1 MEILRTEEASIY
13 FGGLHAVEKV
23 TQSFQQGQIF
33 SIIGPN
39 GAGKTTYFNLVSGY
53 YMPTSGSVFFKGHDV
68 THLKAYERTKMG
80 IGRTFQNIMLFRE
93 LTVLDNAM
101 VGMHSRMKSGIM
113 NAVVRP
119 PHTRQEEQEGR
130 ERVRE
135 ILDFVG
141 LSGFE
146 NDLARNL
153 SYGAQKRLEI
163 ARALC
168 TSPELI
174 LLDEPAAGLTTQE
187 LAGLIEMIRKIRE
200 RGITVLLVEHRMD
213 VVMSISDRI
222 MVLSFGQKIAE
233 GTPDE
238 VRANPAVIEAYLG
251 KEG

>member
-1 MEILRTEEASIY
+1 M
-13 FGGLHAVEKV
+13 EKV

-119 PHTRQEEQEGR
+119 PHTRQEEHEGR

>member
-1 MEILRTEEASIY
+1 
-13 FGGLHAVEKV
+13 
-23 TQSFQQGQIF
+23 
-33 SIIGPN
+33 
-39 GAGKTTYFNLVSGY
+39 
-53 YMPTSGSVFFKGHDV
+53 
-68 THLKAYERTKMG
+68 MG

-119 PHTRQEEQEGR
+119 PHTRQEEHEGR

>member
-1 MEILRTEEASIY
+1 
-13 FGGLHAVEKV
+13 
-23 TQSFQQGQIF
+23 
-33 SIIGPN
+33 
-39 GAGKTTYFNLVSGY
+39 
-53 YMPTSGSVFFKGHDV
+53 
-68 THLKAYERTKMG
+68 
-80 IGRTFQNIMLFRE
+80 
-93 LTVLDNAM
+93 
-101 VGMHSRMKSGIM
+101 MKSGIM
-113 NAVVRP
+113 NAIVRP
-119 PHTRQEEQEGR
+119 PHTRQEEHEGR

-135 ILDFVG
+135 TLDFVG

-168 TSPELI
+168 TSPELV